1 MASGRIKGITIEIGG
16 DTTKLSKAL
25 QGVDK
30 DLRTT
35 QSSLKDVNKLLRLDP
50 KNTELLTQKQKLLK
64 DAVDQTKE
72 RLQKLKDAQ
81 AQVQKGTPEWDAL
94 QREIIDTEKNLESL
108 EKEYKDFGSVASQ
121 QLQAAGREMQ
131 EAGQKVSDFG
141 QKLAPVSAAA
151 AALGGSMLKLGYDAV
166 TNADDLN
173 TLAKQTGLTTDEIQ
187 KMKYAS
193 DLIDVSFEDIAGA
206 LRKMKG
212 NLDGHP
218 ETWEKLGVSVKNA
231 DGSMRDVNDIFRDV
245 VKALSKV
252 ENGTERDQLAMDI
265 FGKSADSLAGIID
278 DGGAALDDFGQ
289 KAEDAG
295 LILEQ
300 DTLDALNQTNDTI
313 DELKANFAATAG
325 AIGADVATTL
335 APALE
340 VIAGHVKDITAGLRE
355 LSPEQTAAL
364 LAVTGVL
371 AVLAPVIIVIGQL
384 ITAVGAIATA
394 IGAATTTLAPL
405 IAAFKGI
412 AAVLTGPVGIA
423 IAAAV
428 AAFALFIK
436 YHKQIENATNQLAA
450 NLSAGWAN
458 IKANA
463 AAAWEGIRATA
474 AEKWNAA
481 KATITS
487 TVENIKASVTNTLN
501 NLKSTASNAWESI
514 RATASAKFQA
524 LKTAITSPIETAK
537 NTITNA
543 IGKIK
548 SAVNNCKLSLPH
560 FKLPHFSVSGGT
572 PPYGLGGMG
581 TKPSFSVSW
590 YKKAYTDPVIFTQP
604 TVLPTMA
611 GLKGFGDGAGAEIV
625 MGLDKLRE
633 VVGAN
638 QGSVYN
644 VNVYGAP
651 GMNVNELADAVQQR
665 LADLQRQKEAVYA

>member
-131 EAGQKVSDFG
+131 EAGQKVTDFG

-295 LILEQ
+295 MILSQ

-340 VIAGHVKDITAGLRE
+340 VIAEHVQTITAGLRE
-355 LSPEQTAAL
+355 MSPEQTAVL
-364 LAVTGVL
+364 LGVTGVL
-371 AVLAPVIIVIGQL
+371 AVLAPVIIIIGQL
-384 ITAVGAIATA
+384 ITAIGTIATT
-394 IGAATTTLAPL
+394 IGAATATLAPL
-405 IAAFKGI
+405 IAAFKGVV
-412 AAVLTGPVGIA
+412 AVLTGPVGIA
-423 IAAAV
+423 IAAAI

-436 YHKQIENATNQLAA
+436 YHEKIEAATNQLAV
-450 NLSAGWAN
+450 NITAGWNKLKENVLN
-458 IKANA
+458 I
-463 AAAWEGIRATA
+463 
-474 AEKWNAA
+474 
-481 KATITS
+481 
-487 TVENIKASVTNTLN
+487 VENIRTTIAAKWDAIKTN
-501 NLKSTASNAWESI
+501 ASNAAENIKS
-514 RATASAKFQA
+514 TVTSKFKA
-524 LKTAITSPIETAK
+524 LKDAITKPIEEAK
-537 NTITNA
+537 QKVTDA
-543 IGKIK
+543 INKIK
-548 SAVNNCKLSLPH
+548 NVVNNAHLSLPKI
-560 FKLPHFSVSGGT
+560 KLPHFRIQGGQVPWGIGGVGT
-572 PPYGLGGMG
+572 PP
-581 TKPSFSVSW
+581 KISIDW
-590 YKKAYTDPVIFTQP
+590 YKKAYDNPVIFTQP
-604 TVLPTMA
+604 TVLPTMG
-611 GLKGFGDGAGAEIV
+611 GLKGFGDGSGAEIV
-625 MGLDKLRE
+625 MGLDRLRE
-633 VVGAN
+633 MMGN
-638 QGSVYN
+638 TGT
-644 VNVYGAP
+644 VNNYITVNAAP
-651 GMNVNELADAVQQR
+651 GMDVRELADVVAERIEFQTQQR
-665 LADLQRQKEAVYA
+665 RAVFA